1 MAGSGSTHR
10 EMINAYQILVRELEG
25 EGTLRTRERTRED
38 NIKVERT
45 SWLSG

>member
-10 EMINAYQILVRELEG
+10 EMINAYQILVGELEG
-25 EGTLRTRERTRED
+25 EGTLQTSKRTRED
-38 NIKVERT
+38 NIKMERT